1 MTQLPQSRVLLY
13 LFCFSILPLL
23 WAFYDYTSTSSQLD
37 ELQERVVRLQE
48 TASQNN
54 RKQAANQMVRT
65 FYDET
70 DRFYIDKHIESI
82 NLLEK
87 ESDALRKMVNQ
98 PYVAEDPRIT
108 RRISTLANNTP
119 VFSEG
124 MVISYPFFN
133 EIPETLARP
142 IEVDNEDIKKLLA
155 RLEGVKIGPYEPGP
169 NRPQLILTDFRFDRK
184 GGQGESDVYSLNF
197 KLIKREF
204 L

>member
-54 RKQAANQMVRT
+54 RKQAANQMVRS

-87 ESDALRKMVNQ
+87 ESDALRKMANQ

-124 MVISYPFFN
+124 MVVSYPFFN

-184 GGQGESDVYSLNF
+184 GGQGESDAYSLNF